1 MDVLPRESCTAVA
14 NMANNCLL
22 LEHYPQQDRI
32 RYRPFAW
39 SEHAYT
45 FGVSQKWTTYRDVV
59 PHHIPLVRRCTGGGL
74 VSHLEDWTFAIAIPA
89 EHELYK
95 ADTNLAYAVV
105 HQALLECLLTQKL
118 PVELVLHPLSPRPF
132 KAPDQC
138 EAHAEPHDLVL
149 KSDGRKVAG
158 AAQRRTKH
166 GLLLEGYISRPL
178 LAGCNWNK
186 FEEDFPRALGKA
198 FNSPPV
204 VVKSPI
210 YDQSD
215 HEGMW
220 AKFNSSAWNQ
230 RL

>member
-22 LEHYPQQDRI
+22 LEHYPHPERI

-39 SEHAYT
+39 SELAYT
-45 FGVSQKWTTYRDVV
+45 FGVSQKWSTYRQVV
-59 PHHIPLVRRCTGGGL
+59 APHVPLVRRCTGGGL
-74 VSHLEDWTFAIAIPA
+74 VSHLEDWTFAIVIPA
-89 EHELYK
+89 VHNLFK
-95 ADTNLAYAVV
+95 ADANETYAVI
-105 HQALLECLLTQKL
+105 HKAMLECLLDQKL
-118 PVELVLHPLSPRPF
+118 PVELLPQPQSPRTF

-138 EAHAEPHDLVL
+138 ENHAEPHDLVL

-186 FEEDFPRALGKA
+186 FQESFPKALGKA
-198 FNSPPV
+198 LNSEPIAAP
-204 VVKSPI
+204 SPI
-210 YDQSD
+210 YDQAD

-220 AKFNSSAWNQ
+220 AKFNSAAWNQ
-230 RL
+230 RI

>member
-1 MDVLPRESCTAVA
+1 
-14 NMANNCLL
+14 MANNCLL
-22 LEHYPQQDRI
+22 LEHYPQSGRI

-45 FGVSQKWTTYRDVV
+45 FGVSQKWTTYREVV
-59 PHHIPLVRRCTGGGL
+59 PHHVPLVRRCTGGGL
-74 VSHLEDWTFAIAIPA
+74 VSHLEDWTFAIAIPVD
-89 EHELYK
+89 HELYK
-95 ADTNLAYAVV
+95 ADANEAYAVV
-105 HQALLECLLTQKL
+105 HKALLECLLEQKL
-118 PVELVLHPLSPRPF
+118 PVELVLHPLSPRAF

-158 AAQRRTKH
+158 AAQRRTRH

-186 FEEDFPRALGKA
+186 FAEDFPHALGKTL
-198 FNSPPV
+198 NSPPV

-210 YDQSD
+210 YDQAD

-220 AKFNSSAWNQ
+220 AKFNSTAWNQ
-230 RL
+230 RI